1 MSIPFNV
8 YNKDPEMFD
17 DNRAG
22 RQVYWVQS
30 TCTRGSLGC
39 SNDAAEEMCARLV
52 DLLNEREAGW
62 DVPHHSQVP
71 AVRYVV
77 LTHNKFED
85 RQEKEGPKAWEQ
97 DNVVY
102 TIVVAGDSERVLEMG
117 MDAVEF
123 CRLLNADEL
132 RKKEKEKHGTAG

>member
-1 MSIPFNV
+1 MSKQSFNV

-17 DNRAG
+17 HLQADGLRG
-22 RQVYWVQS
+22 VYWVQS
-30 TCTRGSLGC
+30 TCTRGSLGG
-39 SNDAAEEMCARLV
+39 SNNAAEEMCERLV
-52 DLLNEREAGW
+52 KLLTEREAGW

-71 AVRYVV
+71 PVRYVV
-77 LTHNKFED
+77 LGHNKFED
-85 RQEKEGPKAWEQ
+85 TQEKEGKKAWEQ

-102 TIVVAGDSERVLEMG
+102 AVVVAGNSESVLEVG

-132 RKKEKEKHGTAG
+132 RKR